1 MRSLA
6 RRRTVWTMRKTVIT
20 TPVIACHRIFVWCGA
35 QRSQNPEINIADVT
49 MNRKPSARAN
59 LLPGKRRPLALS
71 KRTASR
77 LEIRRRWARWHA
89 TRNTNRTP
97 KMTCR
102 TRIGSNT
109 SDTIADPIKPMCT
122 NQRTARLRVCEL
134 RSDVT
139 IGTYDVLE
147 RVSGWCDGRNRCS
160 LTTRGEDD
168 RVEGRSCANT
178 SIIFSLVNVEGNRGK
193 PWTDPEE
200 LAQRS

>member
-1 MRSLA
+1 
-6 RRRTVWTMRKTVIT
+6 
-20 TPVIACHRIFVWCGA
+20 
-35 QRSQNPEINIADVT
+35 
-49 MNRKPSARAN
+49 
-59 LLPGKRRPLALS
+59 
-71 KRTASR
+71 
-77 LEIRRRWARWHA
+77 
-89 TRNTNRTP
+89 
-97 KMTCR
+97 MTCR

-139 IGTYDVLE
+139 IGTYD
-147 RVSGWCDGRNRCS
+147 RCGVRTIES
-160 LTTRGEDD
+160 KG
-168 RVEGRSCANT
+168 GNT